1 MCIFDIFLINMHK
14 LFFLYSITF
23 IISQWKYSVNGV
35 GRDMPPEDFET
46 ELKIGA
52 RNPFAY
58 AEHKSEETINWH
70 HMDPRSKRDKLIKE
84 FKIEYEYDQ
93 LFNPENEE
101 SPLFVGD
108 MRPCNPVVPSSWGTN
123 PGGNNY
129 TVGTR
134 AYNDPVQ
141 GILPDCYLISAL
153 SSLAFLNMIPAKQP
167 VNSSYSFTF
176 YNPPVPGGTPTAA
189 APVNVTYNLPLDASG
204 KYSYSKSFTTGEIW
218 IAMYEKAFASW
229 KGNNTDKPDYQ
240 AICQGDPVYALLNLT
255 GWKFDVTSRFSTL
268 GLSGAQIYDKINSV
282 CKTSGIYR
290 TTAKPM
296 VAYTYDPRI
305 ENPTGVTY
313 RDATI
318 VGNHSYSVLGVH
330 TIGAEKY
337 IVMRNPWG
345 QKGAG
350 PGSGDP
356 DPTNLP
362 AGALASGPWYQNANL
377 LDPNDACFAL
387 KASVFKDYF
396 KGFGWVYP

>member
-1 MCIFDIFLINMHK
+1 
-14 LFFLYSITF
+14 
-23 IISQWKYSVNGV
+23 
-35 GRDMPPEDFET
+35 MPPEDDIET
-46 ELKIGA
+46 ELSIGA
-52 RNPFAY
+52 RNPFVY
-58 AEHKSEETINWH
+58 AEHKLKETIKWH
-70 HMDPRSKRDKLIKE
+70 QMSTEDKHKKIKDAFEVDTYEEIFDPIH
-84 FKIEYEYDQ
+84 
-93 LFNPENEE
+93 E
-101 SPLFVGD
+101 SNLFVGD
-108 MRPCNPVVPSSWGTN
+108 MRPCNPISDPQWAPVGL
-123 PGGNNY
+123 NY
-129 TVGTR
+129 TIGTR

-141 GILPDCYLISAL
+141 GDLPDCYLIAAL

-176 YNPPVPGGTPTAA
+176 YNPPPVLGGTPTAA
-189 APVNVTYNLPLDASG
+189 PAVNVTYNLPLAAG
-204 KYSYSKSFTTGEIW
+204 KYYYSKSFTTGEIW
-218 IAMYEKAFASW
+218 IAMYEKAFARW
-229 KGNNTDKPDYQ
+229 KGNNTDTPDYRV
-240 AICQGDPVYALLNLT
+240 ICQGDPVYALLNLT
-255 GWKFDVTSRFSTL
+255 GWKFNATSRFSN
-268 GLSGAQIYDKINSV
+268 LSLSEAQIYDKINSV
-282 CKTSGIYR
+282 CRTSGIYR

-377 LDPNDACFAL
+377 ADPNDACFAL
-387 KASVFKDYF
+387 RVKEFKDYF